1 MLWDVPID
9 DEHHYRWEFIFHRS
23 GKLNKEA
30 LERQY
35 SEEKAE
41 GDRMWRRQ
49 DDLYSQDRT
58 SMNGKAYVGLGE
70 CFSVHDIV
78 ITQAQGVVHQQ
89 ANEHLSSSDIAI
101 VRARRML
108 DEAVD
113 EVMAGRDPRGVV
125 RTVEQNDFREMV
137 VVTGE
142 IEGAQAKEEYCR
154 RFTTDGTLFALQ
166 ELP

>member
-1 MLWDVPID
+1 MK
-9 DEHHYRWEFIFHRS
+9 
-23 GKLNKEA
+23 G
-30 LERQY
+30 Q
-35 SEEKAE
+35 
-41 GDRMWRRQ
+41 
-49 DDLYSQDRT
+49 
-58 SMNGKAYVGLGE
+58 AYAGLGE

-113 EVMAGRDPRGVV
+113 EVLAGRDPRGVV
-125 RTVEQNDFREMV
+125 REPAQNDFRDMV

-142 IEGAQAKEEYCR
+142 MGVSESKERYCAAYAA
-154 RFTTDGTLFALQ
+154 DASLFAVQ
-166 ELP
+166 ERT